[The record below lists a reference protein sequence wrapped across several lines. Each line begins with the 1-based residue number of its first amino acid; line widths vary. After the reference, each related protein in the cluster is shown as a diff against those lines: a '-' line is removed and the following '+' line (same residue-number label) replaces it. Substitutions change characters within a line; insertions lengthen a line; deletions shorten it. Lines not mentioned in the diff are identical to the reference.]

1 MSLILVT
8 GGVRAGKS
16 AFAERLARE
25 AGGDSVCYVATAEPL
40 DDEMAARIAAHR
52 AARPA
57 GWVTVEA
64 PRAVVAALPPPGAAR
79 VVLLDCLTLL
89 VSNILL
95 ACPESAGVA
104 AVWPVVEAEVDA
116 VVRYARSMPT
126 VIVTNEVGLGV
137 VPPTKL
143 GRVYRDLL
151 GMANQRLA
159 AAAEAVYLVV
169 AGIPV
174 DVKSLAACQPG
185 GKL

>member
-16 AFAERLARE
+16 AVAERLARE
-25 AGGDSVCYVATAEPL
+25 AGGDSVCYVATAEAL
-40 DDEMAARIAAHR
+40 DDEMAVRIAAHR
-52 AARPA
+52 ATRPA
-57 GWVTVEA
+57 GWATVEA
-64 PRAVVAALPPPGAAR
+64 PRGVAAALPPPGPAR
-79 VVLLDCLTLL
+79 VVLIDCLTVL

-95 ACPESAGVA
+95 AHPELASVA
-104 AVWPVVEAEVDA
+104 DVWPGVEAEADGIIG
-116 VVRYARSMPT
+116 YARSTPT
-126 VIVTNEVGLGV
+126 IVVTNEVGLGV

-174 DVKSLAACQPG
+174 EVKALAARRPG
-185 GKL
+185 GVP